1 MTSTLTTLH
10 IQLHRRK
17 KPRNFWFSNFSNFG
31 QNLFFNIINNNNFF
45 PTISI
50 FLCITIT
57 ITIAIFF
64 DSSTPRRSRRRRINS
79 LSIILQQIQH
89 FTRTFPFFTS
99 MTRDK
104 NSRITRL
111 HCRIRIRIRIRIR
124 VRTWLMGFFFAIGS
138 GFGCSPLFFR
148 LGKQV
153 VSCYVV
159 RRGIGGRILCCRDGP
174 FWLVCYWRILLLR
187 LWELLLCA

>member
-17 KPRNFWFSNFSNFG
+17 QPRNFWFSNFSNFG

-50 FLCITIT
+50 FTITIT
-57 ITIAIFF
+57 ITIILAIVF
-64 DSSTPRRSRRRRINS
+64 DSCTPRSRSRERINS

-111 HCRIRIRIRIRIR
+111 HCRIRTEIRIRIR
-124 VRTWLMGFFFAIGS
+124 VRTWRMGFFFAIES
-138 GFGCSPLFFR
+138 GFGCSPLFFG

-153 VSCYVV
+153 M
-159 RRGIGGRILCCRDGP
+159 
-174 FWLVCYWRILLLR
+174 
-187 LWELLLCA
+187 